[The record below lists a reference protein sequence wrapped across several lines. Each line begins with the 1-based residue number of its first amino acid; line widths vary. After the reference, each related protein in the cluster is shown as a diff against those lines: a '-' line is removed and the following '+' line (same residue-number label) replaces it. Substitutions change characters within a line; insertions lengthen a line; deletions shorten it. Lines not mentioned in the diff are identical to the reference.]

1 MEISLITEEELKRLI
16 LVGNNLHSWQ
26 GAGEDGIRKIIRE
39 HGFIQYDP
47 LNPAGRYHD
56 IFFNSRILDYKRGQ
70 FEKIAYKEG
79 LVFETYFHN
88 LNALSIEHFPFFNS
102 YSGKEHLGRYHTRL
116 LRNMEEIGETGLLE
130 KVIAYV
136 KDHGPTKSSNLAEL
150 GKSDPKNASWRS
162 GRKSGTAL
170 ELLWALGKLMVV
182 ERDEN
187 FRKIYDLTE
196 RYIKKDLLKET
207 TFSED
212 QRQIYRL
219 KLKLRAFP
227 IIPIGKIS
235 FTKQGE
241 IKSSKKLDFS
251 LENLISSE
259 KPKNRYT
266 PILVKLEDNTG
277 YVVPSNWDLLSQKTL
292 DNEMRAIGPLD
303 PVIWN
308 RDLLKRIFKFEYVW
322 EVYKKVQDRVWG
334 YYVYPLL
341 YQGEFIG
348 RLEAKLNKKL
358 KILEIFNF
366 QQEKGFTFDTSS
378 LDAFKLLMKRWK
390 QMLDADMLKYDN
402 SLPVKP

>member
-16 LVGNNLHSWQ
+16 LVGSNLHSWQ
-26 GAGEDGIRKIIRE
+26 GAGEDGIRKIIKE

-56 IFFNSRILDYKRGQ
+56 LFFNSRILDYKRGQ

-88 LNALSIEHFPFFNS
+88 LNAISIEHFPFFNS
-102 YSGKEHLGRYHTRL
+102 YSGKEHLGRYHARL

-130 KVIAYV
+130 KVIVYV

-170 ELLWALGKLMVV
+170 ELLWALGKLMIV
-182 ERDEN
+182 ERDES

-196 RYIKKDLLKET
+196 RYIEKDLLKEA

-212 QRQIYRL
+212 QRQMYKL

-235 FTKQGE
+235 VTKQGE
-241 IKSSKKLDFS
+241 IKSSIDFTMKK
-251 LENLISSE
+251 
-259 KPKNRYT
+259 
-266 PILVKLEDNTG
+266 
-277 YVVPSNWDLLSQKTL
+277 SQ
-292 DNEMRAIGPLD
+292 
-303 PVIWN
+303 
-308 RDLLKRIFKFEYVW
+308 
-322 EVYKKVQDRVWG
+322 
-334 YYVYPLL
+334 
-341 YQGEFIG
+341 
-348 RLEAKLNKKL
+348 
-358 KILEIFNF
+358 
-366 QQEKGFTFDTSS
+366 
-378 LDAFKLLMKRWK
+378 
-390 QMLDADMLKYDN
+390 
-402 SLPVKP
+402 